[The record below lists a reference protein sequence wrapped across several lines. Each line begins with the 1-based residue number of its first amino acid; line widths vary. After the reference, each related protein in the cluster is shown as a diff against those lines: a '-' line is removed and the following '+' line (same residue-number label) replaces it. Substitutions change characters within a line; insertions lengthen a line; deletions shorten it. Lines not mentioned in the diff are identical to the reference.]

1 MFSKKATQIDKIF
14 TVYLTFT
21 KWCQIIGEDFINLCG
36 LLRKN
41 ELYSTGFNEWFL
53 LFFSGR
59 RVFCTQA
66 MKNCCSL
73 EFIHGVFLKKRAAIY
88 KIPIKPCVKSLIQ
101 RYSVERIR
109 LNKTW
114 MTLKLT
120 KILVSLLAMKPLKK
134 MIRALTI
141 RNMILSF
148 CIKIL
153 LKLCKYWKQLY
164 KVFFSVVQNHSTDI
178 ASILQVLAPWV
189 ALQKYPSNFNFY
201 LTKWK

>member
-1 MFSKKATQIDKIF
+1 MKATSKCIFFRCAKPWYSHHELPFKSTLQISTSTSQSENRMYEHCFVKVNVSMKATQIDKIF

-88 KIPIKPCVKSLIQ
+88 KIPIKSCVRNLIQ
-101 RYSVERIR
+101 HYSVEED
-109 LNKTW
+109 K
-114 MTLKLT
+114 
-120 KILVSLLAMKPLKK
+120 A
-134 MIRALTI
+134 
-141 RNMILSF
+141 
-148 CIKIL
+148 
-153 LKLCKYWKQLY
+153 Y
-164 KVFFSVVQNHSTDI
+164 DD
-178 ASILQVLAPWV
+178 
-189 ALQKYPSNFNFY
+189 
-201 LTKWK
+201 